1 MSNDPRVS
9 RLLGSVLL
17 VTGDLDLDTILQ
29 RITEAAVSLV
39 DARYGALGVIASD
52 GHLLSNFVH
61 QGIDDATATHIGH
74 LPEGRGILGVLIDD
88 PQPLRLTDL
97 HDHPDSYGFPANH
110 PPMESFLGTP
120 ILVRGEAFGNLYL
133 TEKVGADSFSQ
144 DDEDL
149 VIGLAAV
156 AGAAIENARLYDE
169 LQLRDAWR
177 DAVLQLS
184 TAALSA
190 TPADQLR
197 DLMVKLGSDLVAGT
211 GGCLVGP
218 DDGGLRVLTTQGDGP
233 ELGFMDNLDSPVWS
247 TLTHGTPRRVDR
259 GPLFG
264 KASLWAPVMEQGT
277 VIAALG
283 VGRDL
288 PFTGAEEQQ
297 VANFAAQC
305 SLLWTYERAQG
316 QLQRLS
322 LVEDRERIGRDLH
335 DTVIQRLFATGL
347 SLQAT
352 IRRAED
358 RPDVA
363 ARLEQAVDEID
374 ATVKE
379 IRSTI
384 FSLQRSGS
392 RAGAGSVRSE
402 ILELVSELTPILPAT
417 PRVGFDGALDT
428 MVPSGVAEHL
438 LHVVREAL
446 TNVAKHAQASEVSL
460 RLSVDHQEIT
470 VTVNDDGMGLPTDTS
485 GGRGLD
491 NLLHRAVDLG
501 GSFSASSRAD
511 GRGTVV
517 TWRAPV
523 R

>member
-1 MSNDPRVS
+1 VKNEPRVS
-9 RLLGSVLL
+9 RLLASVLL

-39 DARYGALGVIASD
+39 DARYGALGVISAD
-52 GHLLSNFVH
+52 GELLSNFVH
-61 QGIDDATATHIGH
+61 QGIDDATAHRIGH

-88 PQPLRLTDL
+88 PRPLRLTDL
-97 HDHPDSYGFPANH
+97 HDHPASYGFPPNH
-110 PPMESFLGTP
+110 PPMGSFLGTP

-133 TEKVGADSFSQ
+133 TEKIGADAFSQ
-144 DDEDL
+144 GDEDL
-149 VIGLAAV
+149 VVGLAAV

-177 DAVLQLS
+177 DAVLKLS
-184 TAALSA
+184 TAALAA

-197 DLMVKLGSDLVAGT
+197 DLIVELGTDLSDGS

-218 DDGGLRVLTTQGDGP
+218 DADGLWVLASRGDGP
-233 ELGFMDNLDSPVWS
+233 GVGFVANLDGPVWS
-247 TLTHGTPRRVDR
+247 TLTTGNPIRAEA

-264 KASLWAPVMEQGT
+264 KASLWAPIMERGE

-283 VGRDL
+283 VGRDR
-288 PFTGAEEQQ
+288 PFTRGEEHQ
-297 VANFAAQC
+297 VASFAAQC
-305 SLLWTYERAQG
+305 SLLWTYERAQE
-316 QLQRLS
+316 QLHRLS

-352 IRRAED
+352 TRRVED
-358 RPDVA
+358 QPEVV
-363 ARLEQAVDEID
+363 ARLEQAVDDID

-384 FSLQRSGS
+384 FSLQRSE
-392 RAGAGSVRSE
+392 AGATSVRSE
-402 ILELVSELTPILPAT
+402 VLDLVSELTPILPAP

-428 MVPSGVAEHL
+428 MVPSPVAEHL

-446 TNVAKHAQASEVSL
+446 TNVAKHAQASEVGL
-460 RLSVDHQEIT
+460 RLSVDHQH
-470 VTVNDDGMGLPTDTS
+470 VTLAISDDGTGIPPDPS
-485 GGRGLD
+485 GGRGLE
-491 NLLHRAVDLG
+491 NLRRRAVDLSG
-501 GSFSASSRAD
+501 TFRTSSRAD

-517 TWRAPV
+517 TWRVPV
-523 R
+523 G

>member
-9 RLLGSVLL
+9 RLLESVLL

-29 RITEAAVSLV
+29 RITGAAVSLV
-39 DARYGALGVIASD
+39 DARYGALGVISSD
-52 GHLLSNFVH
+52 GELLSNFVH
-61 QGIDDATATHIGH
+61 QGIDDATARRIGH
-74 LPEGRGILGVLIDD
+74 LPEGRGILGLLTDD
-88 PQPLRLTDL
+88 PRPLRLTEL
-97 HDHPDSYGFPANH
+97 KDHPASYGFPANH
-110 PPMESFLGTP
+110 PPMGSFLGTP

-133 TEKVGADSFSQ
+133 TEKISEDTFSQ

-149 VIGLAAV
+149 VVGLAAV
-156 AGAAIENARLYDE
+156 AGAAIENARLYEE

-190 TPADQLR
+190 TPANELR
-197 DLMVKLGSDLVAGT
+197 DLIVQLGTDLAAGT

-218 DDGGLRVLTTQGDGP
+218 DDDGLWVLASQGDGP
-233 ELGFMDNLDSPVWS
+233 DVGFVANLDGPVWS
-247 TLTHGTPRRVDR
+247 TLTTGKPIRADTA
-259 GPLFG
+259 PLFG
-264 KASLWAPVMEQGT
+264 TAALWAPITERGE

-283 VGRDL
+283 VGREH
-288 PFTGAEEQQ
+288 PFTRAEEER
-297 VANFAAQC
+297 VANFAAQS
-305 SLLWTYERAQG
+305 SLLWTYERAQE

-358 RPDVA
+358 QPEVA
-363 ARLEQAVDEID
+363 SRLERAVDDID

-384 FSLQRSGS
+384 FSLQRSEP
-392 RAGAGSVRSE
+392 GATSVRSE
-402 ILELVSELTPILPAT
+402 VLDLVSELTPILPAP

-428 MVPSGVAEHL
+428 MVRAEIADHL

-446 TNVAKHAQASEVSL
+446 TNVAKHAQASEVRL
-460 RLSVDHQEIT
+460 RLTADHQDVTLT
-470 VTVNDDGMGLPTDTS
+470 VSDDGTGLPAAPR
-485 GGRGLD
+485 GGRGLK
-491 NLLHRAVDLG
+491 NLRSRAVDLG
-501 GSFSASSRAD
+501 GSFSAASRAE
-511 GRGTVV
+511 GGGTVL
-517 TWRAPV
+517 TWRVPV

>member
-1 MSNDPRVS
+1 VSNDPRVS
-9 RLLGSVLL
+9 RLLESVLL
-17 VTGDLDLDTILQ
+17 VTGNLDLDTILQ
-29 RITEAAVSLV
+29 RITEAALSLV

-52 GHLLSNFVH
+52 GELLSNFVH
-61 QGIDDATATHIGH
+61 QGIDDATARRIGH

-88 PQPLRLTDL
+88 PQPLRLADL
-97 HDHPDSYGFPANH
+97 QDHPASHGFPANH
-110 PPMESFLGTP
+110 PPMGSFLGAP

-133 TEKVGADSFSQ
+133 TEKIGAEAFSQ

-149 VIGLAAV
+149 VVGLAAV

-177 DAVLQLS
+177 DAVLKLS

-190 TPADQLR
+190 TPFDQLR
-197 DLMVKLGSDLVAGT
+197 DLIVQLGIDLAAGT
-211 GGCLVGP
+211 GGCLAAP
-218 DDGGLRVLTTQGDGP
+218 DDGGLQVLASQGDGP
-233 ELGFMDNLDSPVWS
+233 DVGFVEDLDSPAWS
-247 TLTHGTPRRVDR
+247 TLTTGTPVHSDAD
-259 GPLFG
+259 PLFG
-264 KASLWAPVMEQGT
+264 KPSLWAPITERGE

-283 VGRDL
+283 VGRDH
-288 PFTGAEEQQ
+288 PFTLGEEQQ

-305 SLLWTYERAQG
+305 SMLWIYERAQQ

-358 RPDVA
+358 QPDVA
-363 ARLEQAVDEID
+363 ARLEQAVDDID

-384 FSLQRSGS
+384 FSLQRSD
-392 RAGAGSVRSE
+392 AGASSVRAE
-402 ILELVSELTPILPAT
+402 ILDLVAELTPILPAS
-417 PRVGFDGALDT
+417 PRVSFDGALDT
-428 MVPSGVAEHL
+428 IVPPEIADHL

-446 TNVAKHAQASEVSL
+446 TNVAKHAQASQVGMHL
-460 RLSVDHQEIT
+460 AVDHTDIT
-470 VTVNDDGMGLPTDTS
+470 LAVSDDGAGLPS
-485 GGRGLD
+485 ERGSGRGLD
-491 NLLHRAVDLG
+491 NLRCRAVDLG
-501 GSFSASSRAD
+501 GWFTASSATN
-511 GRGTVV
+511 GAGTVV
-517 TWRAPV
+517 TWCVPV